1 MALLLVARASVRG
14 SQVATRNSGS
24 FPPYYAGARP
34 LSARDQSVARFL
46 LHLTTRI
53 YACDQTLPFCEGAG
67 PQTSEYCSFFADFLN
82 SWAVVDFSSGKRR

>member
-67 PQTSEYCSFFADFLN
+67 PQRTTS
-82 SWAVVDFSSGKRR
+82 

>member
-46 LHLTTRI
+46 LHLTTSM

-67 PQTSEYCSFFADFLN
+67 PQTTLVEGGGL
-82 SWAVVDFSSGKRR
+82 VIRRVQFEVLLE